1 MKKVTKPLRVKDL
14 SVEDREALD
23 AVLNADQ
30 SSKTA
35 PGGCHLARQVL
46 HKYDLPATD
55 PISRRFCQ
63 LISRGR
69 LINGAREHQTPHYEV
84 SEVYTKALQRTH

>member
-1 MKKVTKPLRVKDL
+1 MKKQLRVKDL

-23 AVLNADQ
+23 AVMKADK

-46 HKYDLPATD
+46 HNHTIDMKD

-63 LISRGR
+63 LIARGW
-69 LINGAREHQTPHYEV
+69 LVNKAREHQTPHYEV
-84 SEVYTKALQRTH
+84 SEVYTQSLQRSR